1 MFTQV
6 HHAPNTGQREIVRLV
21 RAVGEHGEADYYA
34 GKRQARRASNAIRL
48 EVTTDPDNPSASHAV
63 MLHNISLSGLAFWSK
78 RRFLIKS
85 PLFVREFSNDERPW
99 VGIRVQHCTF
109 GIRGFLTGTEFDVA
123 TEDEGETSPMSEA
136 EQTRRR
142 RRKTWKTRRT
152 GAGRMSTS
160 RSPR

>member
-21 RAVGEHGEADYYA
+21 RAVGEAGQADSYG
-34 GKRQARRASNAIRL
+34 GKRHALRASNAIRL
-48 EVTTDPDNPSASHAV
+48 EVTTDPGNPAASHAV

-78 RRFLIKS
+78 KRFLIKS
-85 PLFVREFSNDERPW
+85 RLFVREFSTDERPW

-123 TEDEGETSPMSEA
+123 TDDEGETSPMSEA
-136 EQTRRR
+136 EKTKKPRRNAWR
-142 RRKTWKTRRT
+142 TRRT